1 MKRLILL
8 LILFVNLQIVITHE
22 DMRLFSYSTASA
34 QHMTKEAGDN
44 CYDEYDHLWYHVD
57 VAFDCND
64 YGTVSTPCRY
74 CWMEFGTDE
83 QAIGARN
90 AHELACGLT
99 IVECKY
105 CHARVRRMDM
115 EFHYGSSCPYWN
127 FGNYSWK
134 EMKNIIYASGGE
146 PSFISGGG
154 GHTGGSSSGGIS
166 ILANQN
172 TSSPF
177 PVPRRTPVGRPAA
190 AMAGYSYHDQLQD
203 FYEDETGEWEV
214 DEHEKTRFE
223 SHGVNFEIPLIG
235 LKSEL
240 FVTMN
245 TRREITGYVVSF
257 AGTDSFKDN
266 LAAFLIDAYNDAINL
281 KDIPSPQYLA
291 LYNFVK
297 KVEELVGDKPLTFVG
312 HSLGGGLASLAS
324 ILTGRPAIVFNPA
337 AVAESYVT
345 ALELMGKS
353 HGTSNIYGY
362 IMEWDYVTIGQACFN
377 VYAPGNFRIVKN
389 KTGGDP
395 HAIETMVENLK

>member
-22 DMRLFSYSTASA
+22 DMQLFSYSTASA

-44 CYDEYDHLWYHVD
+44 CQDPIDHLWYRFPFSDCEEVIVTPYGILIECPLCHKQFTD
-57 VAFDCND
+57 FDSF
-64 YGTVSTPCRY
+64 VSHDCPGDN
-74 CWMEFGTDE
+74 MPNGDSN
-83 QAIGARN
+83 G
-90 AHELACGLT
+90 GSGGS
-99 IVECKY
+99 
-105 CHARVRRMDM
+105 
-115 EFHYGSSCPYWN
+115 GSSGS
-127 FGNYSWK
+127 GNTGGGGGSG
-134 EMKNIIYASGGE
+134 SGG
-146 PSFISGGG
+146 SSGSGGG
-154 GHTGGSSSGGIS
+154 NGGGASASS
-166 ILANQN
+166 NQTN
-172 TSSPF
+172 SSPF
-177 PVPRRTPVGRPAA
+177 PVPKHIPVGRPAA

-324 ILTGRPAIVFNPA
+324 ILTGRPAIVFSPA

>member
-22 DMRLFSYSTASA
+22 DMQLFSYSTASA

-44 CYDEYDHLWYHVD
+44 CQDPIDHLWYR
-57 VAFDCND
+57 FPFSDCEE
-64 YGTVSTPCRY
+64 VIVTPD
-74 CWMEFGTDE
+74 GI
-83 QAIGARN
+83 QI
-90 AHELACGLT
+90 
-99 IVECKY
+99 ECPY
-105 CHARVRRMDM
+105 CHEQFTDFDSFVNHNCHRDNMPNGESLGDS
-115 EFHYGSSCPYWN
+115 ETPGGSGSGDTGGGGGSGSGGSS
-127 FGNYSWK
+127 G
-134 EMKNIIYASGGE
+134 
-146 PSFISGGG
+146 SGGG
-154 GHTGGSSSGGIS
+154 NGGGASASS
-166 ILANQN
+166 NQTN
-172 TSSPF
+172 SSPF
-177 PVPRRTPVGRPAA
+177 PVPKHIPVGRPAA
-190 AMAGYSYHDQLQD
+190 AMAGYSYHDQLQN
-203 FYEDETGEWEV
+203 FYKNRTGEWKV
-214 DEHEKTRFE
+214 YKDEIIRFE
-223 SHGVNFEIPLIG
+223 SNGVNFEIPLIG

-245 TRREITGYVVSF
+245 TRKEITGYVVSF

>member
-22 DMRLFSYSTASA
+22 DMQLFSYSTASA

-44 CYDEYDHLWYHVD
+44 CQDPDTHLWYHVD
-57 VAFDCND
+57 VSDCD
-64 YGTVSTPCRY
+64 DSGIVSTPCRY

-146 PSFISGGG
+146 PSSISGGG

-190 AMAGYSYHDQLQD
+190 AMAGYSYHDAQKSVYNESLN
-203 FYEDETGEWEV
+203 GWEV
-214 DEHEKTRFE
+214 DETEKKKLKAMGMVFE
-223 SHGVNFEIPLIG
+223 YPLNG
-235 LKSEL
+235 YKSEL
-240 FVTMN
+240 FVKKRGQRILAYALAFAGTDAYGIILDPADTANDLDNVADNIAAQYYMAYQMA
-245 TRREITGYVVSF
+245 EKLVSF
-257 AGTDSFKDN
+257 AGGTEVF
-266 LAAFLIDAYNDAINL
+266 FI
-281 KDIPSPQYLA
+281 
-291 LYNFVK
+291 
-297 KVEELVGDKPLTFVG
+297 G

-324 ILTGRPAIVFNPA
+324 MTTGCVAMVFNPA
-337 AVAESYVT
+337 VVAPSWVSILEREGSY
-345 ALELMGKS
+345 

-362 IMEWDYVTIGQACFN
+362 IMKGDYVTEMQKCVGLN
-377 VYAPGNFRIVKN
+377 APGTFVIIERQNE
-389 KTGGDP
+389 GDDP
-395 HAIETMVENLK
+395 HKIFTMYNNLQ

>member
-44 CYDEYDHLWYHVD
+44 CQDPIDHLWYR
-57 VAFDCND
+57 FPFSDCEEVIVTP
-64 YGTVSTPCRY
+64 YGI
-74 CWMEFGTDE
+74 
-83 QAIGARN
+83 QI
-90 AHELACGLT
+90 
-99 IVECKY
+99 ECPY
-105 CHARVRRMDM
+105 CHEQFTDFDSFVNHNCHRGNMPNGESLGDS
-115 EFHYGSSCPYWN
+115 ETPGGSGSGDTGGGGGSGSGGSS
-127 FGNYSWK
+127 G
-134 EMKNIIYASGGE
+134 
-146 PSFISGGG
+146 SGGG
-154 GHTGGSSSGGIS
+154 NGGGASASS
-166 ILANQN
+166 NQTN
-172 TSSPF
+172 SSPF
-177 PVPRRTPVGRPAA
+177 PVPKHIPVGRPAA
-190 AMAGYSYHDQLQD
+190 AMAGYSYHDQLQN
-203 FYEDETGEWEV
+203 FYKNRTGEWKV
-214 DEHEKTRFE
+214 YKDEIIRFE
-223 SHGVNFEIPLIG
+223 SNGVNFEIPLIG

-245 TRREITGYVVSF
+245 TRKEITGYVVSF

-281 KDIPSPQYLA
+281 KDIPSPQYMA